1 MTGGPALCGSRS
13 GRWVKFIH
21 VVDAQPT
28 GEPLLDAS
36 LAALATS
43 RKRLMPTDW
52 MGRQPGRSAVDEG
65 LALLA
70 AQGAVRL
77 YSRRVTSRLTLTEP
91 TLLDPD
97 RQAGIRARLDQYIA
111 AGNAADVLDWAAA
124 PAVGGTCGRR
134 LP

>member
-1 MTGGPALCGSRS
+1 MVARS
-13 GRWVKFIH
+13 GQWVKFIH
-21 VVDAQPT
+21 VVDAQST
-28 GEPLLDAS
+28 GESLLDAS

-70 AQGAVRL
+70 TQGAVQL

-97 RQAGIRARLDQYIA
+97 RQARNLQA
-111 AGNAADVLDWAAA
+111 
-124 PAVGGTCGRR
+124 
-134 LP
+134 

>member
-1 MTGGPALCGSRS
+1 MVARS
-13 GRWVKFIH
+13 GQWVKFIH

-36 LAALATS
+36 LAALAALATS

-65 LALLA
+65 LAVLA

-77 YSRRVTSRLTLTEP
+77 YSRRVTSRLTLTEL

-97 RQAGIRARLDQYIA
+97 RQAQIRTRLDRYIA
-111 AGNAADVLDWAAA
+111 AGS
-124 PAVGGTCGRR
+124 GRNVEA
-134 LP
+134 

>member
-1 MTGGPALCGSRS
+1 MVARS

-65 LALLA
+65 LAAAA

-97 RQAGIRARLDQYIA
+97 RQARIRARLDRYIA
-111 AGNAADVLDWAAA
+111 AGS
-124 PAVGGTCGRR
+124 GRNIDA
-134 LP
+134 

>member
-1 MTGGPALCGSRS
+1 MIGGPAPCGSPS

-70 AQGAVRL
+70 QGAVRL

-97 RQAGIRARLDQYIA
+97 RQAGIRARLDWYIA
-111 AGNAADVLDWAAA
+111 AGSAADVLDWAAP